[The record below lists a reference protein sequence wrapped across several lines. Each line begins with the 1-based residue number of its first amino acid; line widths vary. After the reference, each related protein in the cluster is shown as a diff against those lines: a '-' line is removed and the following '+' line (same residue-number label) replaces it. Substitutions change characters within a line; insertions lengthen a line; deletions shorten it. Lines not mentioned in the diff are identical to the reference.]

1 VDPGSLIEVLWSA
14 QLGSQN
20 PKSVYN
26 KKSNNYVK
34 GESRRNKMADLNTVT
49 ITGRLTKDP
58 ELKSTTTGK
67 NVVSFSVA
75 VNGYK
80 EGDTSFIDVT
90 AWEKTAELVANHFSK
105 GSRILLQGQL
115 QQRTWDKDGQKHSK
129 IEINAREIVFID
141 PKKQDSGSQDVVID
155 DIEDKPIDLSAIPF

>member
-1 VDPGSLIEVLWSA
+1 MDSWGVTKQLWDL
-14 QLGSQN
+14 QLK
-20 PKSVYN
+20 PESVYN
-26 KKSNNYVK
+26 NKSNNYEK
-34 GESRRNKMADLNTVT
+34 GESRRKVQMADLNTVT

-58 ELKSTTTGK
+58 DLKSTQTGK
-67 NVVSFSVA
+67 SVVSFSVA

-90 AWEKTAELVANHFSK
+90 AWEKTAELVAKHFSK
-105 GSRILLQGQL
+105 GSRILLQGSL

-141 PKKQDSGSQDVVID
+141 PKRQSGEEKDTVLDDID
-155 DIEDKPIDLSAIPF
+155 DKPVDLSAIPF